1 MRGALS
7 RFIDHFLCVRIGL
20 RDNFLV
26 TLLGFS
32 EFLFDFLGIKL
43 AFLDLAPTLLEHSK
57 NWFVSKALQKECNN
71 AEADHLRQ
79 KQLPIPP
86 ESFSRLAQN
95 ISDASAAG
103 GNNHVHKLSPGRN
116 IRIAFPLKISER
128 DKERRRRSPQST
140 RWPEFRARALA

>member
-57 NWFVSKALQKECNN
+57 DWFVSEALQKECNN
-71 AEADHLRQ
+71 AEANHLRQ
-79 KQLPIPP
+79 KQLPIPA
-86 ESFSRLAQN
+86 ERFSCFTQ
-95 ISDASAAG
+95 DVGYASAGG
-103 GNNHVHKLSPGRN
+103 GNY
-116 IRIAFPLKISER
+116 
-128 DKERRRRSPQST
+128 Q
-140 RWPEFRARALA
+140 

>member
-1 MRGALS
+1 MRSALS
-7 RFIDHFLCVRIGL
+7 RFVDHFLRVRISL

-26 TLLGFS
+26 TLLSFS
-32 EFLFDFLGIKL
+32 EFLFDFLRIEL
-43 AFLDLAPTLLEHSK
+43 AFLDLAPALLQHSK
-57 NWFVSKALQKECNN
+57 DWLVSEALQKECNN

-79 KQLPIPP
+79 KQLPIPA

-95 ISDASAAG
+95 ISDASAAR
-103 GNNHVHKLSPGRN
+103 GNNRVHKLSRGRN
-116 IRIAFPLKISER
+116 IRIAFPVKISER